1 LLSRVVVSNRTA
13 LLKEALYS
21 GANFVDCP
29 EDRPI
34 IAPSGL
40 ENRPWGIAAM
50 GKLGNQ
56 SDRERGGLRFT
67 VPELKRLLRVAQGVG
82 LPVLGY
88 EVDPAT
94 GKLLEPIQEERI
106 HAEWFGRVKRRS
118 MMRIMARRKKA
129 ATVRA

>member
-1 LLSRVVVSNRTA
+1 
-13 LLKEALYS
+13 
-21 GANFVDCP
+21 
-29 EDRPI
+29 
-34 IAPSGL
+34 
-40 ENRPWGIAAM
+40 M

-94 GKLLEPIQEERI
+94 GKLLVRTGTLPDLPPTT
-106 HAEWFGRVKRRS
+106 ALDEW
-118 MMRIMARRKKA
+118 
-129 ATVRA
+129 RASRAVSH